1 LGASRPLFAEG
12 FVEPRSATLRRAGVD
27 ARVSYRGSR
36 LADPAGLIVLPAS
49 TEVDLGLTLGI
60 AGDLSLRGAVDD
72 VFDAHHFDF
81 IGYPV
86 PGRSLHLSIEA
97 WW

>member
-1 LGASRPLFAEG
+1 VKR
-12 FVEPRSATLRRAGVD
+12 TGVD

-49 TEVDLGLTLGI
+49 TELDLGATLLFE
-60 AGDLSLRGAVDD
+60 GDLTVRGAIDD

-86 PGRSLHLSIEA
+86 PGRSFHLSVEA